1 MVKREVPLLKAVKI
15 KKQFGD
21 GHNKVEVLQGLSFS
35 LFEGERVAII
45 GASGV
50 GKSTLLHILGTLDIP
65 DSGRVLFQDQDV
77 FTMDDKNLAT
87 FRNRHIGFVFQFHY
101 LLPEFDP
108 LENIMIPELMAGT
121 PRNIAREKAETL
133 LEKVGLSRHIGRK
146 VTTLSG
152 GERQR
157 VAVARALI
165 REPQILLADEP
176 TGNLDTTTGTMI
188 HELLVE
194 LNEKEKISMVVAT
207 HNMELAS
214 LMNKVYQLK
223 DGLLFETN
231 QHCWTQCAQQQRTMK
246 TPGSR

>member
-1 MVKREVPLLKAVKI
+1 MGNNNFPLLRAMDI
-15 KKQFGD
+15 KKHFGEGQNRVD
-21 GHNKVEVLQGLSFS
+21 VLQGLSFQ
-35 LFEGERVAII
+35 LFEGEKIAVI

-65 DSGRVLFQDQDV
+65 DSGKVYFKNQDI
-77 FTMDDKNLAT
+77 FKMDEKTLAT

-121 PRNIAREKAETL
+121 PRNLAKEKALVL
-133 LEKVGLSRHIGRK
+133 LEKVGLSRHIGQR
-146 VTTLSG
+146 VSTLSG

-165 REPQILLADEP
+165 RGPQLLLADEP
-176 TGNLDTTTGTMI
+176 TGNLDTKTSARI
-188 HELLVE
+188 HELLVD

-207 HNMELAS
+207 HNLELAA
-214 LMNKVYQLK
+214 LMDKVYRLK
-223 DGLLFETN
+223 DGILI
-231 QHCWTQCAQQQRTMK
+231 K
-246 TPGSR
+246 TEVSLY